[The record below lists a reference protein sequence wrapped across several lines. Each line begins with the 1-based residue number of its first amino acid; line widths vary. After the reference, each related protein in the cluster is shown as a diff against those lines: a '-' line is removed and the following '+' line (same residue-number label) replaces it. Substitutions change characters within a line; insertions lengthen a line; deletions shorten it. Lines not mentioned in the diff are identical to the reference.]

1 MACRLIGDYSDREF
15 DLYCPG
21 LSPTE
26 QSFLFKMVNG
36 LITNK
41 AKLMRFGLDESNQCS
56 FCKDRD
62 DKDHFF
68 ACPQASGMGEVTR
81 GIIRELNPDRKPVH
95 WHQLGS
101 LDLNLPP
108 VQHLLALI
116 LIAELGLE
124 MHRTRA
130 KKKPLQ
136 ISRFTSNLKFRSE
149 VIGHSKKFQD
159 GRNELAG
166 WIEAR
171 LPVLDGHTE
180 RSLSPVVD
188 SRGAEFNGLGLQ

>member
-1 MACRLIGDYSDREF
+1 MLILTGQEEQLASADWEEIWANMR
-15 DLYCPG
+15 CPG

-36 LITNK
+36 LLPNK
-41 AKLMRFGLDESNQCS
+41 AKLMRFGLDESDQCS

-68 ACPQASGMGEVTR
+68 ACSQASGMGEATR
-81 GIIRELNPDRKPVH
+81 GIIRELNPDKKPVL

-108 VQHLLALI
+108 VQRLPALI

-124 MHRTRA
+124 MHRSRA
-130 KKKPLQ
+130 KKKPHE
-136 ISRFTSNLKFRSE
+136 ISRFTSNLNFR
-149 VIGHSKKFQD
+149 G
-159 GRNELAG
+159 N
-166 WIEAR
+166 
-171 LPVLDGHTE
+171 
-180 RSLSPVVD
+180 RSLEEVPRWKVRVGRMD
-188 SRGAEFNGLGLQ
+188 